1 MALPNTQL
9 QNKVVKTLATAQVL
23 SGVGVAGTFAA
34 GSLLVSSIT
43 DSETL
48 AGLAQTSAVL
58 GAAALALPLARLTAK
73 GGRRLA
79 LSVGYIAGVIGSIF
93 AITGGAQRNIFLT
106 LIGTFLVGAA
116 SAAGYQARFA
126 AIDLATNETR
136 AKQLSFVVWGSTI
149 GAVTGPN
156 LMEPAGNLAEGF
168 GLPRL
173 VGPYMISALT
183 LLFASVVILIFLR
196 PDPYL
201 IANKEN
207 LETSKKG
214 STKLAL
220 KHIGNNPKA
229 LFAILSIAVGHVAMV
244 SVMVMTPVHMA
255 HVDVSLT
262 IIGLVISVHVL
273 GMFAFSPLVG
283 SLSDRYGRVRIIQI
297 GILTLLLSTIISG
310 KAQADD
316 AYTLGIGLFL
326 LGLGWSCTL
335 IAGST
340 LLSES
345 VSAEFKASSQGASDL
360 VMNLA
365 GAGGGAIAGVI
376 IGTLSYGWLC
386 LAPALPVLALGVMSL
401 KFKSIP
407 QPSNEINLHP

>member
-9 QNKVVKTLATAQVL
+9 QSKVVKTLATAQVL
-23 SGVGVAGTFAA
+23 SGVGVAGTVAA

-93 AITGGAQRNIFLT
+93 AITGGAQRNIFLM

-149 GAVTGPN
+149 GAVAGPN

-173 VGPYMISALT
+173 VGPYMISATT

-207 LETSKKG
+207 LERSKKG

-229 LFAILSIAVGHVAMV
+229 LFAILAIAVGHVAMV

-273 GMFAFSPLVG
+273 GMYAYSPLVG
-283 SLSDRYGRVRIIQI
+283 SLSDRFGRVRIIQI

-316 AYTLGIGLFL
+316 AYTLGVGLFL

-386 LAPALPVLALGVMSL
+386 LAAALPVLALGVMSL
-401 KFKSIP
+401 KFKSTP
-407 QPSNEINLHP
+407 QPSGEINLHL